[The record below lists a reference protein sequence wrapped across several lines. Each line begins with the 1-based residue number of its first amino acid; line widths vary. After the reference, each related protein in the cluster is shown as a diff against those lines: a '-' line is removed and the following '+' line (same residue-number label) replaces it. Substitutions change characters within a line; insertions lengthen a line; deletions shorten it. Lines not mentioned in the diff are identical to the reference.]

1 MKNKISTTSKILLAV
16 LAIAV
21 FAIIFLPIWSIYLD
35 APQYPEGLAMH
46 IWANTLTGDV
56 EIINGLNH
64 YIGMNTI
71 HVEDFVEFVVL
82 PYILAAYALLF
93 IVAIIVGRKKM
104 LYFVFFAFIL
114 FGAAVMI
121 DFWKWLYD
129 YGHNLDPTAPIRV
142 PGMAYQ
148 PPLIG
153 FKQLLNFGAYSI
165 PAIGGWIAI
174 GVGGVLFI
182 MVMIESK
189 ILSKFKKKKTNV
201 VSVLALALI
210 TFSCGTKQVEPIK
223 LNVDACEF
231 CKMSI
236 SDGRFGSEIIT
247 KKGRV
252 YKFDDISCLLN
263 YVSENDENQ
272 IANYYVNDYLKDNV
286 LIDATTAWFVKHE
299 SFNSPMKGNR
309 GAFSSKQEA
318 EKNSEEIDAEV
329 LNWDSIRKDKGEHH
343 QHGEH

>member
-1 MKNKISTTSKILLAV
+1 MKNKISTISKILLAV

-21 FAIIFLPIWSIYLD
+21 FAVIFLPIWSIYLD
-35 APQYPEGLAMH
+35 APQYPEGLEMH
-46 IWANTLTGDV
+46 IWSNTLSGDV

-93 IVAIIVGRKKM
+93 IVTIIVGRKKM
-104 LYFVFFAFIL
+104 LYIAFIAFVL

-129 YGHNLDPTAPIRV
+129 YGHNLNPEAPIRV

-174 GVGGVLFI
+174 GVGGVLF
-182 MVMIESK
+182 VLVLVESK
-189 ILSKFKKKKTNV
+189 ILSKFKKKKTTIA
-201 VSVLALALI
+201 SLIVLALVA
-210 TFSCGTKQVEPIK
+210 FSCGKKQAEPIK
-223 LNVDACEF
+223 LNVDACEY

-252 YKFDDISCLLN
+252 YKFDDLYCLLN
-263 YVSENDENQ
+263 YVSDNDENQ
-272 IANYYVNDYLKDNV
+272 IADFYVNDYLKDNE
-286 LIDATTAWFVKHE
+286 LINATTAWYVQHE
-299 SFNSPMKGNR
+299 DFNSPMKGNTV
-309 GAFSSKQEA
+309 AFSSKVDA
-318 EKNSEEIDAEV
+318 EKSAKEIGEKVLDWNKIKKTKEED
-329 LNWDSIRKDKGEHH
+329 HH
-343 QHGEH
+343 HGEH